1 VLVGRLKGGRP
12 VTSSPSSSTVP
23 SLGSS
28 NPAIIRSV
36 VVFPHPDGPSIVKKW
51 PRGMSRS
58 MSRTAAKS
66 PKRFVTPRRL
76 TLGAAASVPPWTP
89 RLMLARK
96 LWPIRRR
103 RKVRNAENTQT

>member
-1 VLVGRLKGGRP
+1 MLVGRRKAGWP

-28 NPAIIRSV
+28 KPAIILSV
-36 VVFPHPDGPSIVKKW
+36 VVLPHPDGPSIVKKW

-58 MSRTAAKS
+58 ISRTAVKS
-66 PKRFVTPRRL
+66 PKRFVSPRRL
-76 TLGAAASVPPWTP
+76 TLGAAAPVPWTP

-103 RKVRNAENTQT
+103 RKVRNAENTQG